1 MSEKPKAQK
10 PKEELKKKLIIGEG
24 KPSKATKKAT
34 PEEHKAMMDKLSAA
48 LDTVKVDTS
57 PEAVKER
64 KMLLEHVKHKLK
76 GQK

>member
-1 MSEKPKAQK
+1 
-10 PKEELKKKLIIGEG
+10 
-24 KPSKATKKAT
+24 
-34 PEEHKAMMDKLSAA
+34 MDKLSTA

-57 PEAVKER
+57 PEAAKER